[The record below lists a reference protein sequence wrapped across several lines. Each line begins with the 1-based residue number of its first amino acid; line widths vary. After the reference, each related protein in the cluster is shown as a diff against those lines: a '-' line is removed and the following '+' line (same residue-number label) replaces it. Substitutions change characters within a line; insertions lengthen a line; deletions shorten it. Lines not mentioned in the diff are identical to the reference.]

1 MFTSQYCSV
10 VQLKGKHCRRPNCRN
25 GVVDTFE
32 HCPYDYDKKNKI
44 QIQSFS
50 RTLPFRSV
58 WKEHKIMSN
67 MTSHNAVSW
76 NKREKLHT
84 QCTKRFFFSILKET
98 FLVFV
103 INCCMV
109 PLIFFFFFFFA
120 TMLFMYLYFKT
131 VCFCICYKEV
141 KKKGFWQKDIH
152 TALHFL
158 YWISVVV
165 PFNTWLIL
173 SCEENKC
180 CYKLSKCTKW
190 HIFHSNGWSCQF

>member
-1 MFTSQYCSV
+1 MDSCGHSCPNVSTTPIMAMGCRQCLPFSV
-10 VQLKGKHCRRPNCRN
+10 VQLKGKHCRKPQCRN

-109 PLIFFFFFFFA
+109 PLIFFFFFFA

-141 KKKGFWQKDIH
+141 KKKGFWQKDIQ
-152 TALHFL
+152 L
-158 YWISVVV
+158 
-165 PFNTWLIL
+165 LIFCAEFRELFHLTLDL
-173 SCEENKC
+173 S
-180 CYKLSKCTKW
+180 
-190 HIFHSNGWSCQF
+190 

>member
-1 MFTSQYCSV
+1 MGCQLCSV

-84 QCTKRFFFSILKET
+84 QCTKRLFFSILKET
-98 FLVFV
+98 FLVFLSIV
-103 INCCMV
+103 V
-109 PLIFFFFFFFA
+109 WFLLSFFSFSF
-120 TMLFMYLYFKT
+120 LQL
-131 VCFCICYKEV
+131 CFLCICTSKQYV
-141 KKKGFWQKDIH
+141 FAFVTKKWRKKVFDRK
-152 TALHFL
+152 TYSSSF
-158 YWISVVV
+158 SVLN
-165 PFNTWLIL
+165 FG
-173 SCEENKC
+173 SC
-180 CYKLSKCTKW
+180 S
-190 HIFHSNGWSCQF
+190 I